1 MATKVD
7 RELGAITSIISL
19 LKPLDATARGRVL
32 EYVLKRLE
40 MGAVQGAS
48 TVASDL
54 GGSPRRMATGP
65 VVTDIRTLTA
75 EKQPR
80 SANEM
85 VALIAYY
92 LSEMADESEI
102 SSTVNVE
109 QIRKYFKMA
118 QFPMP
123 RVPKSAL
130 TNAAAAG

>member
-1 MATKVD
+1 
-7 RELGAITSIISL
+7 
-19 LKPLDATARGRVL
+19 
-32 EYVLKRLE
+32 
-40 MGAVQGAS
+40 
-48 TVASDL
+48 
-54 GGSPRRMATGP
+54 MATGP